1 MSMVEIKKMDSF
13 VAHRA
18 DTGSRSKATRR
29 PSHLWPEG
37 RNRLKMQTGVA
48 SSVRNITLRVR
59 DTFSGVELSL
69 NSVLRAGG
77 R

>member
-1 MSMVEIKKMDSF
+1 
-13 VAHRA
+13 
-18 DTGSRSKATRR
+18 
-29 PSHLWPEG
+29 LWPEG